1 MPFRIFATPKQHRQ
15 TSLFGEILDWML
27 APLMILWPI
36 SMAVEYSLAY
46 SVSNTAYDRE
56 LRNELAVI
64 ARQLTYQN
72 GQVQL
77 PTPSVVRQ
85 TLISDE
91 LSETAFQIRGL
102 ENEVIDGDRD
112 LAGIEFQPDMEPER
126 VYYRNDMLRQREVRV
141 AYVFAQVRGLTGA
154 VLVQVAETEEKRSL
168 LASNIIGGVLAAQF
182 VLLPL
187 ALLLVWFGL
196 SKGIAPLEEIRS
208 TIRNRRPQDLSP
220 IDPTDAP
227 EEIRPFIDSINDLM
241 RRLETSMKVQQRF
254 VADAA
259 HQMRTPLAGLK
270 MQAELALRQRNLEG
284 IEQTMRQIAVGAD
297 RASRLINQLLALASA
312 ESTAQ
317 VAMKRIDLMEVTK
330 DITRDWVPLAHDK
343 GIDLGYERQ
352 TVAGGVFVDAN
363 VLLLREMFGNLL
375 DNAIRYTPAGGTVTV
390 RLGLLGETVFV
401 EVEDN
406 GTGVPADERELVF
419 ERFYRVLGT
428 GSEGSGLGLPIVREI
443 AELHNGMVELRPLKQ
458 GALFRISLP
467 RNRAPTIALHRAA

>member
-1 MPFRIFATPKQHRQ
+1 MPFRTLATPKQHRQ
-15 TSLFGEILDWML
+15 SSLFGEILDWML

-46 SVSNTAYDRE
+46 SVANTAYDRE
-56 LRNELAVI
+56 LRNELVVI
-64 ARQLTYQN
+64 ARQLNYRD
-72 GQVQL
+72 GQVLL

-85 TLISDE
+85 TLVSDE

-102 ENEVIDGDRD
+102 GNEVIDGDRD
-112 LAGIEFQPDMEPER
+112 LAGVEFQPDMEPER
-126 VYYRNDMLRQREVRV
+126 IYFRNDTLRQREVRV

-154 VLVQVAETEEKRSL
+154 VLVQVAETEEKRAL

-196 SKGIAPLEEIRS
+196 SKGIAPLEEIRA
-208 TIRNRRPQDLSP
+208 TIRRRRSQDLSS

-241 RRLETSMKVQQRF
+241 RRLETSMKSQQRF

-270 MQAELALRQRNLEG
+270 TQAELALRQHDPEG

-297 RASRLINQLLALASA
+297 RASRLINQLLALARA
-312 ESTAQ
+312 ESHSQ
-317 VAMKRIDLMEVTK
+317 LVLSRIDLKIVVE
-330 DITRDWVPLAHDK
+330 DATRNWVPAAQDK
-343 GIDLGYERQ
+343 GIDLGYEALVE
-352 TVAGGVFVDAN
+352 VAIVDGN
-363 VLLLREMFGNLL
+363 VLLLRELFGNLL

-390 RLGLLGETVFV
+390 RLGCEGNSVFV

-406 GTGVPADERELVF
+406 GMGVPASERDLVF
-419 ERFYRVLGT
+419 ARFYRVLGT
-428 GSEGSGLGLPIVREI
+428 GSEGSGLGLAIVREI
-443 AELHNGMVELRPLKQ
+443 AELHNGMVELMPSPQ
-458 GALFRISLP
+458 GALFRVTVP
-467 RNRAPTIALHRAA
+467 RVKLSAVPLHRVA